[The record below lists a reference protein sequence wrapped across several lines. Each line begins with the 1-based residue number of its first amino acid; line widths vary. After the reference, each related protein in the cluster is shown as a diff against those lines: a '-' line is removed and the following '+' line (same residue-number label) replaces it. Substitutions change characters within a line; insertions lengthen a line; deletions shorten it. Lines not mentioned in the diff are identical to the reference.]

1 MTVVTLQDVTVD
13 YGQVVPLAGVSLTLA
28 GGSTAVVGPS
38 GSGKST
44 LLRLIAGTQGPTAG
58 SVQIDNVPVRQASW
72 ATPSDGRVVMVHQNY
87 HLVPFLTVQENLLL
101 AAELRGAACDDR
113 AVQLAL
119 SRVALE
125 PSMISRMPSTLSG
138 GQQQRVAIA
147 RALLTGASV
156 VLADEPT
163 GALDR
168 ENSSRV
174 ADVLVSLAERD
185 GLTVVV
191 ATHDSNVADRMQ
203 QRLRIDKGALEVAV
217 G

>member
-1 MTVVTLQDVTVD
+1 
-13 YGQVVPLAGVSLTLA
+13 
-28 GGSTAVVGPS
+28 
-38 GSGKST
+38 
-44 LLRLIAGTQGPTAG
+44 
-58 SVQIDNVPVRQASW
+58 
-72 ATPSDGRVVMVHQNY
+72 MVHQNY

>member
-72 ATPSDGRVVMVHQNY
+72 ATPSDSRVVMVHQNY

>member
-72 ATPSDGRVVMVHQNY
+72 ATPSDSRVVMVHQNY

-147 RALLTGASV
+147 RRKQLY
-156 VLADEPT
+156 D
-163 GALDR
+163 
-168 ENSSRV
+168 
-174 ADVLVSLAERD
+174 
-185 GLTVVV
+185 
-191 ATHDSNVADRMQ
+191 
-203 QRLRIDKGALEVAV
+203 
-217 G
+217 

>member
-72 ATPSDGRVVMVHQNY
+72 ATPSDSRVVMVHQNY

-125 PSMISRMPSTLSG
+125 PSMIRRMPSTLSG